1 MNTLENMQQN
11 KTVDGCQLLATAR
24 DALLQRLLP
33 ALPTTLHYE
42 ARMIANAMLI
52 ASRDL
57 ALGYNAEQMELT
69 TLRTLLDTES
79 ATPASST
86 PSRDSVSDIIA
97 GHQRL
102 LCLAIRRGEFDANG
116 ARQDALLAAMTQIT
130 RNKLAIS
137 NPRALAQ
144 G

>member
-1 MNTLENMQQN
+1 MKQLENTQQN
-11 KTVDGCQLLATAR
+11 KTVDGCELLVTAR

-33 ALPTTLHYE
+33 ALPTALHYE

-57 ALGYNAEQMELT
+57 ALGFSADQMELN
-69 TLRTLLDTES
+69 TLRKLLDTEAAMPPTS
-79 ATPASST
+79 MPG
-86 PSRDSVSDIIA
+86 RDSVSDIIA

-102 LCLAIRRGEFDANG
+102 LCLAIRRGEFDAAG
-116 ARQDALLAAMTQIT
+116 TRQEALLAALSNIT

-137 NPRALAQ
+137 NPRALTQA
-144 G
+144 